1 MKKIKFC
8 SRNITEL
15 LKIRGK
21 LWHTHWKLENRNE
34 EKLWKKWNVSKTN
47 YLAQQG
53 SVFITSSNM
62 MAIFCVNL
70 TGLRDTQIV
79 VKCYFSVSLSM
90 FPGEI
95 NIWIRSLS
103 KEGGPWQNGWTSSH
117 LPEGLNRTEESG
129 KGKYALCLNRD
140 ICPHLSSDSGTPDYL
155 GFQTWTDLHNWL
167 LCSQGSDS
175 ECTVL
180 LAFLGLQLADKYISL
195 FLLPWKTLIQI
206 CILLLHLNCD
216 KNEG

>member
-15 LKIRGK
+15 LKIQGK

-79 VKCYFSVSLSM
+79 VKCYFSVSLSI
-90 FPGEI
+90 FPGEV

-103 KEGGPWQNGWTSSH
+103 KEGGPWKNGWTSSH
-117 LPEGLNRTEESG
+117 RPEGLNRRVGEGE
-129 KGKYALCLNRD
+129 
-140 ICPHLSSDSGTPDYL
+140 ICSLLEPGHLSSPILRQWHTWLFGLSDLDWFTQLTPLFPGFRFRMHCIVGFPRSPACRQIYL
-155 GFQTWTDLHNWL
+155 LV
-167 LCSQGSDS
+167 S
-175 ECTVL
+175 V
-180 LAFLGLQLADKYISL
+180 
-195 FLLPWKTLIQI
+195 TL
-206 CILLLHLNCD
+206 
-216 KNEG
+216 KNPNTNMHTIVAPKLR

>member
-15 LKIRGK
+15 LKIQGK

-90 FPGEI
+90 FPGEV

-103 KEGGPWQNGWTSSH
+103 KEGGPWKNGWTSSH
-117 LPEGLNRTEESG
+117 LPEGLNRTEEWGRGNMLSAWTG
-129 KGKYALCLNRD
+129 TSVLTYPQTVA
-140 ICPHLSSDSGTPDYL
+140 HLII
-155 GFQTWTDLHNWL
+155 W
-167 LCSQGSDS
+167 
-175 ECTVL
+175 
-180 LAFLGLQLADKYISL
+180 AFRLGLIYTIDSSVPRVQ
-195 FLLPWKTLIQI
+195 IQNALY
-206 CILLLHLNCD
+206 CWLS
-216 KNEG
+216 